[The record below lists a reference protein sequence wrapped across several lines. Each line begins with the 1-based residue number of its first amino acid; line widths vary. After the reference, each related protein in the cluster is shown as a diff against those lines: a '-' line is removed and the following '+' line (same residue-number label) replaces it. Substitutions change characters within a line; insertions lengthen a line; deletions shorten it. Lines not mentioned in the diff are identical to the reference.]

1 MCLLMEKA
9 QKDMDVVNTM
19 QKIND
24 ELYLDVCCYHTQQ
37 AIEKL
42 LKCSIELKGVTC
54 EFTNSITKLYTQ
66 YVSVGWDEIEMLEL
80 MSGTITGWEAS
91 SGYEESFVATVNQLE
106 AAKALYEIIFNRLLE
121 YLNNSA
127 KKLDSF

>member
-9 QKDMDVVNTM
+9 KKDMDVVNTM

-42 LKCSIELKGVTC
+42 LKCSIELKGVTY
-54 EFTNSITKLYTQ
+54 EFTHSIITLYAQ
-66 YVSVGWDEIEMLEL
+66 YISVGWGEIEMLEL

-91 SGYEESFVATVNQLE
+91 SRYKESFVATVKQLE
-106 AAKALYEIIFNRLLE
+106 AAKGLYEILFNRLLE

>member
-9 QKDMDVVNTM
+9 KKDMDVVNTM

-42 LKCSIELKGVTC
+42 LKCSIELKGVTY
-54 EFTNSITKLYTQ
+54 EFTHSIITLYAQ
-66 YVSVGWDEIEMLEL
+66 YISVGWGEIEMLEL

-91 SGYEESFVATVNQLE
+91 SRYKESFVATVKQLE
-106 AAKALYEIIFNRLLE
+106 AAKGLYEILFNRLLE

-127 KKLDSF
+127 KTIDSF

>member
-1 MCLLMEKA
+1 MEKA
-9 QKDMDVVNTM
+9 KKDMDVVNTM

-42 LKCSIELKGVTC
+42 LKCSIELKGVTY
-54 EFTNSITKLYTQ
+54 EFTHSIITLYAQ
-66 YVSVGWDEIEMLEL
+66 YISVGWDEIEMLEL

-91 SGYEESFVATVNQLE
+91 SRYKESFVATVKQLE
-106 AAKALYEIIFNRLLE
+106 AAKGLYEILFNRLLE

>member
-9 QKDMDVVNTM
+9 KKDMDVVNTM

-42 LKCSIELKGVTC
+42 LKCSIELKGVTY
-54 EFTNSITKLYTQ
+54 EFTHSIITLYAQ
-66 YVSVGWDEIEMLEL
+66 YISVGWDEIEMLEL
-80 MSGTITGWEAS
+80 MSGTISGWEAS
-91 SGYEESFVATVNQLE
+91 SGYKESFVATVKQLE
-106 AAKALYEIIFNRLLE
+106 AAKGLYEILFNRLLE

>member
-9 QKDMDVVNTM
+9 KKDMDVVNTM

-24 ELYLDVCCYHTQQ
+24 KLYLDVCCYHTQQ

-42 LKCSIELKGVTC
+42 LKCSIELKGVTY
-54 EFTNSITKLYTQ
+54 EFTHSIITLYAQ
-66 YVSVGWDEIEMLEL
+66 YISVGWGEIEMLEL

-91 SGYEESFVATVNQLE
+91 SRYKESFVATVKQLE
-106 AAKALYEIIFNRLLE
+106 AAKGLYEILFNRLLE

>member
-9 QKDMDVVNTM
+9 KKDMDVVNTM

-42 LKCSIELKGVTC
+42 LKCSIELKGVTY
-54 EFTNSITKLYTQ
+54 EFTHSIITLYAQ
-66 YVSVGWDEIEMLEL
+66 YISVGWDEIEMLEL

-91 SGYEESFVATVNQLE
+91 SRYKESFVATVKQLE
-106 AAKALYEIIFNRLLE
+106 AAKGLYEILLNRLLE